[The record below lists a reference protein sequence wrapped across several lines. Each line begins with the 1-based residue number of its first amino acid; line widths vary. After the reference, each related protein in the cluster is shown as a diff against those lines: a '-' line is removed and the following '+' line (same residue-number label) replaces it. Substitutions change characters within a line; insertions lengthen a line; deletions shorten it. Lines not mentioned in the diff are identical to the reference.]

1 MGTVGFRPPGRG
13 PALKIR
19 CSSKKLV
26 KKSRSGAANLD
37 AWPDGR
43 VA

>member
-1 MGTVGFRPPGRG
+1 MGMVGFRPSGKG

-26 KKSRSGAANLD
+26 KKSRGRAANLD
-37 AWPDGR
+37 A
-43 VA
+43 